1 MPWWAGVVLALVG
14 YLLLHSYAT
23 SPPSPVTSASLG
35 PSLIWGTWA
44 RGLAMAGQFIVPI
57 VCLLGALLSF
67 LKRRKRQSLHQGVRQ
82 STSPDALEHMSW
94 QEFELL
100 VGEGFRQRGY
110 AVTESGGGGADGGV
124 DLILRKNGQTFLVQ
138 CKQWKAFK
146 VGVSVVREL
155 YGVMAARGAAG
166 GFVITSG
173 RFTDEAQ
180 AFAAGRNLKLLDG
193 PALLQLIRAG
203 RSAASQATPVPM
215 VPRAFAEAPAAQA
228 PACPVCSKTMVR
240 RVAQKGARA
249 GSAFWGCMSYPGCRG
264 TRPL

>member
-1 MPWWAGVVLALVG
+1 M
-14 YLLLHSYAT
+14 
-23 SPPSPVTSASLG
+23 
-35 PSLIWGTWA
+35 
-44 RGLAMAGQFIVPI
+44 
-57 VCLLGALLSF
+57 
-67 LKRRKRQSLHQGVRQ
+67 
-82 STSPDALEHMSW
+82 
-94 QEFELL
+94 
-100 VGEGFRQRGY
+100 
-110 AVTESGGGGADGGV
+110 
-124 DLILRKNGQTFLVQ
+124 Q

-173 RFTDEAQ
+173 HFTDEAQ

-203 RSAASQATPVPM
+203 RSAASQAAPVPIA
-215 VPRAFAEAPAAQA
+215 PRAFAEAPAAQA